1 MPDIAERFLTDSR
14 RFLTQDYLPAIER
27 CVAELTDEQI
37 WARVN
42 EASNSVGNLMLHLAG
57 SSRHWAVEVIGG
69 VPTGRIRQQE
79 FDRRGRV
86 SGKEL
91 LAELRAAVG
100 EVDRRLAAL
109 PAEKLLETR
118 ATHGEEP
125 TVLWCVYHIVEHFA
139 MHTGQ
144 ILSMTKALVG
154 EVEAPR

>member
-14 RFLTQDYLPAIER
+14 SFLTQDYLPAIER

-79 FDRRGRV
+79 FDRRGPV

-100 EVDRRLAAL
+100 EVDRRLEAL

-154 EVEAPR
+154 EVKALR